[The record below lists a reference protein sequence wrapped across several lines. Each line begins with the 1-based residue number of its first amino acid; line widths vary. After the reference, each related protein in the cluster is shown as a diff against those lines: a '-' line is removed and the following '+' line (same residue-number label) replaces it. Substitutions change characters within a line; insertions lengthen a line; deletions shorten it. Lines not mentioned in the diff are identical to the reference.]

1 MFGCVKSISSKF
13 NDPDYKFDLEG
24 LGNYKQ
30 VELIEQRIKDLKDPR
45 YLPTQASVDLYNNL
59 VNVYEQ
65 ELAKLQTV
73 KLGNGKIVPKST
85 FDLYESLVKENETV
99 INTLDSLFDEIQTLP
114 AEIKDG
120 KSELD
125 FLKKEYSF
133 SKKMLEEVQ
142 ANIGI
147 AAIDAVGGSARILGD
162 FAELVYGV
170 KTPSLTE
177 FSEFTEKLLKLEGSK
192 YKKNT

>member
-1 MFGCVKSISSKF
+1 M
-13 NDPDYKFDLEG
+13 
-24 LGNYKQ
+24 
-30 VELIEQRIKDLKDPR
+30 ELIEQRIKDLKDPR

-114 AEIKDG
+114 AEIKD
-120 KSELD
+120 
-125 FLKKEYSF
+125 
-133 SKKMLEEVQ
+133 
-142 ANIGI
+142 
-147 AAIDAVGGSARILGD
+147 
-162 FAELVYGV
+162 V
-170 KTPSLTE
+170 KV
-177 FSEFTEKLLKLEGSK
+177 
-192 YKKNT
+192 N